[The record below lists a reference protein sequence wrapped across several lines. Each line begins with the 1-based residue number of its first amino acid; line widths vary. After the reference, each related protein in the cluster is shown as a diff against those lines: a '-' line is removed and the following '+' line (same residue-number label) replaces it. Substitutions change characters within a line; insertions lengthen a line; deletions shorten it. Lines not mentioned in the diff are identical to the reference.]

1 MIQINER
8 YLLEADAVS
17 RMNDLYKFFPKEGY
31 CTTLTVRYEPHLGL
45 WLVSGYRESSCD

>member
-17 RMNDLYKFFPKEGY
+17 RMNEIYKFFPKEGY
-31 CTTLTVRYEPHLGL
+31 CTTLTVRYDPAHSL